1 MTTIEWDR
9 DNSGELL
16 CVPRIMVWQIFG
28 QISHYNRIELE
39 SFFEKLCRV
48 AFDPLVKH
56 CHRVKALGEPAIK
69 TRGDVHACGRYQ
81 SNPELLSTYE
91 KGPMSTHF
99 VDSAFGK
106 TL

>member
-28 QISHYNRIELE
+28 QISHYNRIGWNHSLGNFAG
-39 SFFEKLCRV
+39 FFH
-48 AFDPLVKH
+48 PLAKH
-56 CHRVKALGEPAIK
+56 RHWVKATFGGTRYK

-81 SNPELLSTYE
+81 SNPELLLTY
-91 KGPMSTHF
+91 
-99 VDSAFGK
+99 
-106 TL
+106 